1 MSPSL
6 VCVFLRVTPDVCR
19 GNDPVL
25 FWNNEKNIK
34 KSFPY

>member
-1 MSPSL
+1 MYESDL

-25 FWNNEKNIK
+25 FWNNEKNN